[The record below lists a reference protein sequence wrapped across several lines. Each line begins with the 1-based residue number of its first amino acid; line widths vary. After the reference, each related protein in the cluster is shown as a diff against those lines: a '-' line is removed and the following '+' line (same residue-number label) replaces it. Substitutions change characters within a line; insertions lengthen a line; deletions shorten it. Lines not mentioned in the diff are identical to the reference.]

1 MSKIGLFC
9 KKEGDTG
16 NGEWIKLEKRERG
29 VEWSMVM
36 MMEGIVYY

>member
-16 NGEWIKLEKRERG
+16 NGEWIKLEKREREELSG
-29 VEWSMVM
+29 AW
-36 MMEGIVYY
+36 